1 MTEITELAGKNL
13 QALYTA
19 TQKGERDCDGPG
31 QSARP
36 AGIQYNK
43 KGAGWHED
51 TLGTKIS
58 ELKIQGTDTR
68 RNHHTQVL

>member
-31 QSARP
+31 ESARP

-43 KGAGWHED
+43 KGAG
-51 TLGTKIS
+51 
-58 ELKIQGTDTR
+58 
-68 RNHHTQVL
+68 